1 MRYTLQIL
9 IWAII
14 SNLLSYNWHSTNET
28 AMKTEEFESY
38 LKIIDHPHQLQ
49 LSNDVTSL
57 YILYRAHMTR
67 FPYQNLDLYMGKPKP
82 DLSTSSLLDTM
93 PARGGHC
100 YEHTELL
107 FSVLEYAGFQVSRVA
122 CYVLNNQQYRQGMPL
137 THNIVMVMVGKEHYL
152 CDPGFSA
159 ASPRYGFDVF
169 FVFILPT
176 TDILSGLTLTR
187 QE

>member
-1 MRYTLQIL
+1 
-9 IWAII
+9 
-14 SNLLSYNWHSTNET
+14 
-28 AMKTEEFESY
+28 MKSEEYEKY
-38 LKIIDHPHQLQ
+38 LTIIDHPIQLPV
-49 LSNDVTSL
+49 LPDISSL
-57 YILYRAHMTR
+57 YLVYREHMTR
-67 FPYQNLDLYMGKPKP
+67 FPYQNMDLFMGKAMV
-82 DLSTSSLLDTM
+82 DLSISSLLHEM
-93 PARGGHC
+93 AARGGHC
-100 YEHTELL
+100 YQHSELL